1 MTHLIFLPGFY
12 GTRLVR
18 KADGRLVWI
27 SARQA
32 VFGSQT
38 AARTGFGVS
47 GAQELVPGTVL
58 DRVPVIPGVYDLD
71 VYRDFLDDLQTRVHL
86 LGYDWREDYFEAV
99 KKLAGLVHDLKA
111 GGASSIILLAH
122 SLGGVVASYYLRYG
136 DQEPEAARETWQGV
150 QSLDAVVMA
159 TAPFQGSMTAFRNM
173 KHGAKFGLNT
183 SLISP
188 HAFST
193 FTTGYTMLPTYRP
206 VLLDHRLRPLPHTF
220 FEPALWQR
228 YAWGLLSTAGTVSA
242 DVTEKRKRIN
252 RFDAEG
258 RHVSSSKRLAF
269 IGRSLRRG
277 TLLYERLHQ
286 PLSRPPEQP
295 VRLLYAFARSHA
307 TLSRAVL
314 LERDAHSPA
323 RVIFE
328 RREFEA
334 HLPGQRYGA
343 LCSDGDQTLTTES
356 AQLPP
361 AFKQALRVEEHASQA
376 IHSQIFNDRQIRGK
390 IRAFLRAER

>member
-18 KADGRLVWI
+18 KANGRLVWI

-38 AARTGFGVS
+38 AARTGFGVR
-47 GAQELVPGTVL
+47 GAQELVPETVL
-58 DRVPVIPGVYDLD
+58 DRVPVIPGVYALD
-71 VYRDFLDDLQTRVHL
+71 VYRDFLDELRTAVRTPVHL

-111 GGASSIILLAH
+111 GGASSIILIAH

-228 YAWGLLSTAGTVSA
+228 YAWGLLSMAGTVSA
-242 DVTEKRKRIN
+242 D
-252 RFDAEG
+252 
-258 RHVSSSKRLAF
+258 VSSSKRLAF
-269 IGRSLRRG
+269 VSRSLRRG
-277 TLLYERLHQ
+277 KLLYERLHQ
-286 PLSRPPEQP
+286 PLSRPPERP
-295 VRLLYAFARSHA
+295 VRMLYAFARSHA

-328 RREFEA
+328 RREFETT
-334 HLPGQRYGA
+334 LPGQRYGA
-343 LCSDGDQTLTTES
+343 LCSDGDQTLTTEA

-376 IHSQIFNDRQIRGK
+376 IHSQIFNDRQIRSK

>member
-71 VYRDFLDDLQTRVHL
+71 VYRNFLDDLQTRVHL

-99 KKLAGLVHDLKA
+99 KKLAGLVHGLKA
-111 GGASSIILLAH
+111 GGASSIILIAH

-228 YAWGLLSTAGTVSA
+228 YAWGLLSMAGTVSA
-242 DVTEKRKRIN
+242 DV
-252 RFDAEG
+252 
-258 RHVSSSKRLAF
+258 VAF
-269 IGRSLRRG
+269 ISRSLRRG
-277 TLLYERLHQ
+277 RLLYDRLHQ
-286 PLSRPPEQP
+286 PLGRPPERP
-295 VRLLYAFARSHA
+295 VRMLYAFARSHA

-314 LERDAHSPA
+314 LERDGHSPA

-328 RREFEA
+328 RREFETY
-334 HLPGQRYGA
+334 LPGQRYGA

-376 IHSQIFNDRQIRGK
+376 IHSQIFNDRQIRSK
-390 IRAFLRAER
+390 IRAFLHAER

>member
-18 KADGRLVWI
+18 KTDGRLVWI

-38 AARTGFGVS
+38 AARPGFGVS

-58 DRVPVIPGVYDLD
+58 DRVPVIPGLYDLD
-71 VYRDFLDDLQTRVHL
+71 VYRDFLDDLRARVHL

-99 KKLAGLVHDLKA
+99 KKLARLVHDLKA
-111 GGASSIILLAH
+111 GGASSIILIAH
-122 SLGGVVASYYLRYG
+122 SLGGVVAGYYLRYG
-136 DQEPEAARETWQGV
+136 DQEPEAARETWEGV
-150 QSLDAVVMA
+150 RGLAAVAMA

-193 FTTGYTMLPTYRP
+193 FTTGYTMLPVYRP

-220 FEPALWQR
+220 FEPGLWQR

-242 DVTEKRKRIN
+242 DV
-252 RFDAEG
+252 
-258 RHVSSSKRLAF
+258 VAF
-269 IGRSLRRG
+269 ISRSLRRG
-277 TLLYERLHQ
+277 KLLYERLHQ
-286 PLSRPPEQP
+286 PLSRPPERP
-295 VRLLYAFARSHA
+295 LRMLYAFACSHA

-314 LERDAHSPA
+314 LEPDAHSPA

-328 RREFEA
+328 RREFETY
-334 HLPGQRYGA
+334 LPGQRYGA

-361 AFKQALRVEEHASQA
+361 AFKQALRVEEHTSQA
-376 IHSQIFNDRQIRGK
+376 IHSQIFNDRQIRDK
-390 IRAFLRAER
+390 IRAFLHAGR

>member
-38 AARTGFGVS
+38 AARTGFGVR

-58 DRVPVIPGVYDLD
+58 DRVPVIPGVYALD
-71 VYRDFLDDLQTRVHL
+71 VYRDFLDELRTAVRTPVHL

-111 GGASSIILLAH
+111 GGASSIILIAH

-150 QSLDAVVMA
+150 RSLDAVVMA

-173 KHGAKFGLNT
+173 KHGVKFGLNT

-228 YAWGLLSTAGTVSA
+228 YAWGLLSTAGTVST
-242 DVTEKRKRIN
+242 DL
-252 RFDAEG
+252 AE
-258 RHVSSSKRLAF
+258 KRLAF
-269 IGRSLRRG
+269 VSRSLRRG
-277 TLLYERLHQ
+277 KLLYERLHQ
-286 PLSRPPEQP
+286 PLSRPPERP
-295 VRLLYAFARSHA
+295 VRMLYAFARSHA

-323 RVIFE
+323 RVLFE
-328 RREFEA
+328 RREFETT
-334 HLPGQRYGA
+334 LPGQRYGA

-376 IHSQIFNDRQIRGK
+376 IHSQIFNDRQIRSK
-390 IRAFLRAER
+390 IRAFLHTER

>member
-18 KADGRLVWI
+18 KANGRLVWI

-58 DRVPVIPGVYDLD
+58 DRVPVIPGLYDLD
-71 VYRDFLDDLQTRVHL
+71 VYRDFLDDLRARVHL

-99 KKLAGLVHDLKA
+99 KKLARLVHDLKA
-111 GGASSIILLAH
+111 GGASSIILIAH

-136 DQEPEAARETWQGV
+136 DQEPEAARETWEGV
-150 QSLDAVVMA
+150 RGLDAVVMA

-193 FTTGYTMLPTYRP
+193 FTTGYTMLPVYRP

-220 FEPALWQR
+220 FEPGLWQR

-242 DVTEKRKRIN
+242 DP
-252 RFDAEG
+252 AE
-258 RHVSSSKRLAF
+258 KRLALVSW
-269 IGRSLRRG
+269 SLRRG
-277 TLLYERLHQ
+277 KLLYDRLHQ
-286 PLSRPPEQP
+286 PLSRPPERRL
-295 VRLLYAFARSHA
+295 RLLYAFARSHA

-328 RREFEA
+328 RREFETY
-334 HLPGQRYGA
+334 LPGQRYGA

-361 AFKQALRVEEHASQA
+361 AFKQALRVEEHTSQA
-376 IHSQIFNDRQIRGK
+376 IHSQIFNDRQIRSK
-390 IRAFLRAER
+390 IRAFLHAAR